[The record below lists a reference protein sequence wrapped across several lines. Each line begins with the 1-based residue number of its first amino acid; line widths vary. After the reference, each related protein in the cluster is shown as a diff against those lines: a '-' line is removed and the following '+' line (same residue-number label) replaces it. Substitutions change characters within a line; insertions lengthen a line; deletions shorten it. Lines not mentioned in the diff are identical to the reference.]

1 MQKET
6 EIGVLEYIEGEYG
19 GNFTGKTDICIFSH
33 EYTID
38 IRFKLYRYGPEGL
51 TEIMIK
57 AAKNVLDIFQNNIEV
72 VETAIRAYYETEP
85 KEFAEDGLY
94 DYIDIKSASQLAEV
108 MKPVELFISKSKK
121 YEKVQDVYV
130 GLYFECDWNPDEGFG
145 IRFNGN
151 GDILKVGRGDVVY

>member
-19 GNFTGKTDICIFSH
+19 GNFAVKADIWIFSR

-38 IRFKLYRYGPEGL
+38 IRFNLYHYGPEGL

-94 DYIDIKSASQLAEV
+94 DYIDIKSAEQLAQV
-108 MKPVELFISKSKK
+108 MKPVELYIPRFKT
-121 YEKVQDVYV
+121 YQEVQDVKV